1 MRDILKDIILHKRL
15 ELQNRKNSCPLSVFQ
30 MSQDSLSQPRNFFE
44 ALLSHPPGSCAL
56 IGEIKKAS
64 PSKGVF
70 SKDFDPLYL
79 AGVYGASGASALS
92 ILTDEKFFQGSL
104 QYLSLVKIH
113 SQLPLLQ
120 KDFIIDLYQIY
131 EARRWG
137 ADAIL
142 LIASVLSD
150 EELSR
155 FYKLARGLGLS
166 VIIEVHNE
174 EELDQ
179 ALAVQP
185 RIIGINNRNLQ
196 NFEISLETTYRLA
209 KRIPPEI
216 LIVSESGIFNRF
228 DVEKL
233 SGAGA
238 RAILVGEALMTSPN
252 ISLKINE
259 LLGK

>member
-1 MRDILKDIILHKRL
+1 MGEILRDIILHKRV
-15 ELQNRKNSCPLSVFQ
+15 EVQDRKNKCPLSVLQ
-30 MSQDSLSQPRNFFE
+30 MSQAFLSQPRNFFD
-44 ALLSHPPGSCAL
+44 ALLSNHPGSCAL

-64 PSKGVF
+64 PSKGVL
-70 SKDFDPLYL
+70 SRDFDPLYL
-79 AGVYGASGASALS
+79 AGIYEASGASALS

-104 QYLSLVKIH
+104 HYLSLVKIH

-142 LIASVLSD
+142 LIASVLND
-150 EELSR
+150 EEMSR
-155 FYKLARGLGLS
+155 FYKTARGLGLS
-166 VIIEVHNE
+166 AILEVHNE
-174 EELDQ
+174 EELDR

-196 NFEISLETTYRLA
+196 DFEISLETTGRLA

-216 LIVSESGIFNRF
+216 LIISESGILNRLN
-228 DVEKL
+228 VEQV
-233 SGAGA
+233 SEAGVK
-238 RAILVGEALMTSPN
+238 AILVGEALMTSPD